1 VGVPLELL
9 FVTHTLDPGG
19 ARRSLRELIRN
30 YRDVAC
36 DLVVPR
42 VAKMTDA
49 EIRELFGP
57 NIRNIYRFWLPFELC
72 YRGRA
77 KFRVAGPRWLA
88 YALLWKAETA
98 RFYRLARRYDAIH
111 LNSIVLHPMIDAKL
125 PFVIHVREIVDRDF
139 ARVRRNVGSA
149 RGAIFIDEATRAP
162 FEPAMPRRSIV
173 LNNAVDMTGVG
184 APPRDAAPRLGADPS
199 TLTIVAIIGSLMP
212 EKGVDRVIRAFRQT
226 THADLRLVV
235 VGSGTSGEEAT
246 LRVLARDDR
255 RIVLWGFE
263 PEVDPIYAMADY
275 VVRGE
280 SYACVGRT
288 IYEALYAG
296 CGVVIPGSETDH
308 AMFEY
313 ERFRS
318 RVHFYTPGD
327 EVRLRDVL
335 EALANHKMID
345 KRGESNTD
353 EHVRAFD
360 RFVREATR

>member
-1 VGVPLELL
+1 MGDPLELL

-30 YRDVAC
+30 YRDIVC

-42 VAKMTDA
+42 VSTMTDA

-57 NIRNIYRFWLPFELC
+57 NVRNIYRYWLPFELC

-88 YALLWKAETA
+88 YALLWKAESA
-98 RFYRLARRYDAIH
+98 RFHRFARRYHAIH
-111 LNSIVLHPMIDAKL
+111 LNSTVLHPMIDPRL
-125 PFVIHVREIVDRDF
+125 PFVIHVREIIDRDF
-139 ARVRRNVGSA
+139 SRVRRNVAKA

-184 APPRDAAPRLGADPS
+184 ALPRDAASRLGGDPAK
-199 TLTIVAIIGSLMP
+199 LTIVAIIGSLMP
-212 EKGVDRVIRAFRQT
+212 EKGVDRVIRAFRT
-226 THADLRLVV
+226 TPHPDLRLVI
-235 VGSGTSGEEAT
+235 VGSGTPGEEAM
-246 LRVLARDDR
+246 LRALARDDR
-255 RIVLWGFE
+255 RIVFWGFE
-263 PEVDPIYAMADY
+263 SRIDPIYAMADY

-280 SYACVGRT
+280 AYACVGRT

-296 CGVVIPGSETDH
+296 CGVVIPGSVAEHT
-308 AMFEY
+308 MFEY

-327 EVRLRDVL
+327 EGRLREVFD
-335 EALANHKMID
+335 ARANHKMID
-345 KRGESNTD
+345 KHGSSNTD

-360 RFVREATR
+360 RFVRAAVQ